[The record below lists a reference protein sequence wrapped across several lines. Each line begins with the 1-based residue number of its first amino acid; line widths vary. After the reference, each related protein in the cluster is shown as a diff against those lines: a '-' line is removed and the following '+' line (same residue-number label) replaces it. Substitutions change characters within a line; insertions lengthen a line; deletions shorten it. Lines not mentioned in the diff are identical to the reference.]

1 MNMHIVLI
9 GQNKL
14 RGTLSVHDDI
24 KTALLEYDYKVTT
37 IHADNQL
44 LSRLEKI
51 DKPHLIINLSTGLSD
66 KRSQANIV
74 GLLEM
79 TGIPILGS
87 GLISHV
93 VGLHKEMTK
102 SLLNAHNIRNARFQL
117 IEDENDPI
125 RPDFVYP
132 LIVKPEH
139 EGSGVGLTASS
150 LVETPKQLKQVIRE
164 KISEHNQVLLVEEF
178 LPGREFTVGVIGNK
192 ELEILPI
199 KETIFPEDGLQILTD
214 AMKTE
219 DLSISEIPANIPTV
233 LEREIIDMTE
243 KTYRILRCQDFSRID
258 FRLDRNG
265 QPNVIEINTAPGLKD
280 NFSFFPLIAKA
291 AGYNYSELIHRL
303 VQVAL
308 EPRGLQ

>member
-1 MNMHIVLI
+1 MHIVLI

-51 DKPHLIINLSTGLSD
+51 DKPHLIINLSIGLSD

-150 LVETPKQLKQVIRE
+150 LVEIPKQLKQVIRE
-164 KISEHNQVLLVEEF
+164 KISEHNQVVLVEEF

-214 AMKTE
+214 AMNTE

-291 AGYNYSELIHRL
+291 AGYNYSEFIHRL

>member
-1 MNMHIVLI
+1 MHIVLI

-150 LVETPKQLKQVIRE
+150 LVEIPKQLKQVIRE

-178 LPGREFTVGVIGNK
+178 LQGREFTVGVIGNK

-291 AGYNYSELIHRL
+291 AGYNYSEFIHRL

>member
-1 MNMHIVLI
+1 MHIVLI
-9 GQNKL
+9 SQNKL

-150 LVETPKQLKQVIRE
+150 LVEIPKQLKQVIRE

>member
-125 RPDFVYP
+125 RADFVYP

-150 LVETPKQLKQVIRE
+150 LVEIPKQLKQVIRE

-291 AGYNYSELIHRL
+291 VGYNYSELIQRL

>member
-1 MNMHIVLI
+1 MHIVLI

-150 LVETPKQLKQVIRE
+150 LVETPKQLKQVIWE

-233 LEREIIDMTE
+233 LEREIIGMTE

>member
-1 MNMHIVLI
+1 MHIVLI

-93 VGLHKEMTK
+93 VGLHKEMTN

-150 LVETPKQLKQVIRE
+150 LVEIPKQLKQVIRE

-291 AGYNYSELIHRL
+291 AGYNYSEFIHRL
-303 VQVAL
+303 VQVVL

>member
-1 MNMHIVLI
+1 MHIVLI

-150 LVETPKQLKQVIRE
+150 FVETPKQLKQVIWE

>member
-1 MNMHIVLI
+1 MHIVLI

-51 DKPHLIINLSTGLSD
+51 DKPYLIINFSTGLSD

-125 RPDFVYP
+125 RADFVYP

-150 LVETPKQLKQVIRE
+150 LVETPKQLKQVIWE

-199 KETIFPEDGLQILTD
+199 KETIFPEDGL
-214 AMKTE
+214 
-219 DLSISEIPANIPTV
+219 
-233 LEREIIDMTE
+233 
-243 KTYRILRCQDFSRID
+243 
-258 FRLDRNG
+258 
-265 QPNVIEINTAPGLKD
+265 
-280 NFSFFPLIAKA
+280 
-291 AGYNYSELIHRL
+291 
-303 VQVAL
+303 
-308 EPRGLQ
+308 

>member
-150 LVETPKQLKQVIRE
+150 LVEIPKQLKQVIRE

-291 AGYNYSELIHRL
+291 ASYNYSEFIHRL

>member
-1 MNMHIVLI
+1 M
-9 GQNKL
+9 

-24 KTALLEYDYKVTT
+24 KIALLEYDYKVTT

-102 SLLNAHNIRNARFQL
+102 SLLNAHNIRNAHFQL

-125 RPDFVYP
+125 RADFVYP

-150 LVETPKQLKQVIRE
+150 LVEIPKQLKQVIWE

-199 KETIFPEDGLQILTD
+199 KETIFPEDGL
-214 AMKTE
+214 
-219 DLSISEIPANIPTV
+219 
-233 LEREIIDMTE
+233 
-243 KTYRILRCQDFSRID
+243 
-258 FRLDRNG
+258 
-265 QPNVIEINTAPGLKD
+265 
-280 NFSFFPLIAKA
+280 
-291 AGYNYSELIHRL
+291 
-303 VQVAL
+303 
-308 EPRGLQ
+308 

>member
-1 MNMHIVLI
+1 MHIVLI

-139 EGSGVGLTASS
+139 EGAGVGLTASS
-150 LVETPKQLKQVIRE
+150 LVEIPKQLKQVIRE

>member
-1 MNMHIVLI
+1 MHIVLI

-150 LVETPKQLKQVIRE
+150 LVDDLQQLKQVISE
-164 KISEHNQVLLVEEF
+164 KISEHNQVLLIEEF

-199 KETIFPEDGLQILTD
+199 KETIFPKGGLQILTD

-219 DLSISEIPANIPTV
+219 DLSVSEIPANISQD
-233 LEREIIDMTE
+233 LEREMIEMVE

-291 AGYNYSELIHRL
+291 AGYNYSEFIHRL

>member
-1 MNMHIVLI
+1 MHIVLI

-117 IEDENDPI
+117 IEDENDSI

-150 LVETPKQLKQVIRE
+150 FVETPKQLKQVIWE

>member
-1 MNMHIVLI
+1 M
-9 GQNKL
+9 
-14 RGTLSVHDDI
+14 
-24 KTALLEYDYKVTT
+24 
-37 IHADNQL
+37 
-44 LSRLEKI
+44 
-51 DKPHLIINLSTGLSD
+51 
-66 KRSQANIV
+66 
-74 GLLEM
+74 
-79 TGIPILGS
+79 
-87 GLISHV
+87 
-93 VGLHKEMTK
+93 
-102 SLLNAHNIRNARFQL
+102 
-117 IEDENDPI
+117 
-125 RPDFVYP
+125 
-132 LIVKPEH
+132 
-139 EGSGVGLTASS
+139 
-150 LVETPKQLKQVIRE
+150 
-164 KISEHNQVLLVEEF
+164 LVEEF

-214 AMKTE
+214 AMNTE

-291 AGYNYSELIHRL
+291 AGYNYSEFIHRL

>member
-117 IEDENDPI
+117 IEDENVPI

-150 LVETPKQLKQVIRE
+150 LVEIPKQLKQVIRE

-291 AGYNYSELIHRL
+291 AGYNYSEFIHRL

>member
-1 MNMHIVLI
+1 MHIVLI

-117 IEDENDPI
+117 IEDENVPI

-150 LVETPKQLKQVIRE
+150 LVEIPKQLKQVIRE

-291 AGYNYSELIHRL
+291 AGYNYSEFIHRL

>member
-1 MNMHIVLI
+1 MHIVLI

-117 IEDENDPI
+117 IEDENDSI

-150 LVETPKQLKQVIRE
+150 LVEIPKQLKQVIRE

-291 AGYNYSELIHRL
+291 AGYNYSEFIHRL